1 MADRHQRQAAA
12 VAVWSDFCAV
22 SPSPEL
28 RDRLQEDLRQIR
40 GVSPLG
46 YRFTMGGAPR
56 RLGFDDGTIFPPS
69 EFPLGTPRAT
79 IAAAASERAPLTGT
93 VRVVVV
99 LADSDDREMATGKQ
113 HFEDLFF
120 STGKL
125 PNGSVR
131 EYFHEVTHGL
141 VDIVGEVVGP
151 VRLPKKLSW
160 YANDN
165 FGIGQPFG
173 EPRAHFMAQH
183 TAMAADPKINYAPYD
198 NDGNGFV
205 DAFIVVHAGRG
216 GEVTG
221 DPGDIWSHKWT
232 LPSAY
237 NADGA
242 RIYAYLTIPED
253 AKIGVCAHEL
263 GHLLFGFP
271 DLYDI
276 DGTSEGVGDWCL
288 MGGGS
293 WGGGGDVP
301 THPSAWCKVDQG
313 WATVSNVSGSTTLS
327 IPDVKNSFRVH
338 RMWTAGLPGSEYFLI
353 ENRQRTGYDVSL
365 PGDGLLI
372 WHVDENQ
379 PDNSDESQYMV
390 GLVQADDL
398 RGLESSANRGDAGDS
413 YPGSTGNTSFSP
425 TSAPNSHSYAGVP
438 TGISITGISASA
450 PTMTATV
457 AVSAQGPVQVAH
469 AGRPKADGEV
479 GLAEMISALQVRLEA
494 VEQLLASEAVR
505 PAEQV
510 FDSGRWPA
518 RNGATGG
525 QEFAVGAGHTYGRP

>member
-1 MADRHQRQAAA
+1 MGIRPQRQATAA
-12 VAVWSDFCAV
+12 AVWSDFCAV

-28 RDRLQEDLRQIR
+28 RDRLQDDLRQLR
-40 GVSPLG
+40 GASPLG
-46 YRFTMGGAPR
+46 YRFAMGGAPR
-56 RLGFDDGTIFPPS
+56 RLGFDDGTIFPPN
-69 EFPLGTPRAT
+69 EFPLGTPAAT
-79 IAAAASERAPLTGT
+79 IAAAAADRAPLTGT

-99 LADSDDREMATGKQ
+99 LADFDDKEMTAGKQ

-120 STGKL
+120 SNGKL
-125 PNGSVR
+125 PHGSVR

-141 VDIVGEVVGP
+141 VDLVGEVVGP

-165 FGIGQPFG
+165 FGIGQPTG
-173 EPRAHFMAQH
+173 QARAHFMAQH

-205 DAFIVVHAGRG
+205 DAFIVVHAGQG

-221 DPGDIWSHKWT
+221 DPGDIWSHKWV

-242 RIYAYLTIPED
+242 RIFAYLTIPED

-301 THPSAWCKVDQG
+301 THPSAWCKVNQG
-313 WATVSNVSGSTTLS
+313 WATVANVAGATTLS
-327 IPDVKNSFRVH
+327 VPDVKNSFRVH
-338 RMWTAGLPGSEYFLI
+338 RMWAGGLPGSEYFLI

-379 PDNSDESQYMV
+379 PDNSDESHYMV
-390 GLVQADDL
+390 GLVQADNL
-398 RGLESSANRGDAGDS
+398 RGLESAANRGDDGDS
-413 YPGSTGNTSFSP
+413 YPGSSGNTAFSP

-450 PTMTATV
+450 PTMTANV
-457 AVSAQGPVQVAH
+457 AISTMGPVHVAH
-469 AGRPKADGEV
+469 AARAKTDGEV
-479 GLAEMISALQVRLEA
+479 ALTDLISALQARLEA

-505 PAEQV
+505 PTEQV
-510 FDSGRWPA
+510 FDSGRWSA
-518 RNGATGG
+518 RNGAAGG
-525 QEFAVGAGHTYGRP
+525 PEQAVGAGHSYGRP